1 MTPGGKW
8 AIVRVPLIRFMF
20 ACKYSHI
27 LSLENSF
34 SFARLSI
41 RCIISKTHN
50 LNRKKNIM
58 NAIEM
63 CTSASDWKMAKKMNS
78 EIVWAKD
85 ITVERKP
92 REETVG

>member
-1 MTPGGKW
+1 
-8 AIVRVPLIRFMF
+8 
-20 ACKYSHI
+20 
-27 LSLENSF
+27 
-34 SFARLSI
+34 
-41 RCIISKTHN
+41 
-50 LNRKKNIM
+50 M